1 MIVQLQAD
9 RLLKPCIEEIPNF
22 STYDKSNLPDE
33 SWSEIKI
40 ELFLNIN
47 RINE

>member
-1 MIVQLQAD
+1 MVVQLQAD

-33 SWSEIKI
+33 LIDQKGQK
-40 ELFLNIN
+40 
-47 RINE
+47 RH